1 MRPRAN
7 LTPLEMSATVEPR
20 NATDPTLDV
29 TSLGVAAGT
38 DVAQVLT
45 DALLDAPGWRD
56 TGPDRERHRRLV
68 MLHYHRMLYRKA
80 LRWGRPGYA
89 AFREGRLVGVAVV
102 FDSDGWPLPEP
113 IATLLDIPAFAL
125 AGLSAAARGAR
136 AGATMKRAH
145 FDEPHVYL
153 SQLAVDPSAQRSGI
167 GRTLMTR
174 VIADADAA
182 TLPVYLETTKPDNVL
197 YYRSFGFGETG
208 CERLPRGT
216 ALWLMLRSATTS
228 IGPNA

>member
-1 MRPRAN
+1 MI
-7 LTPLEMSATVEPR
+7 
-20 NATDPTLDV
+20 DV
-29 TSLGVAAGT
+29 TSLADAAGA

-68 MLHYHRMLYRKA
+68 MWCYHRMLHRKA

-89 AFREGRLVGVAVV
+89 ALREGRLVGVAVV
-102 FDSDGWPLPEP
+102 FGSDGWPLPEP
-113 IATLLDIPAFAL
+113 ISTLLDVPAFAL

-145 FDEPHVYL
+145 FDGSHVYL
-153 SQLAVDPSAQRSGI
+153 SQLAVDPSAQGSGI
-167 GRTLMTR
+167 GRALMAR
-174 VIADADAA
+174 VMADADAA
-182 TLPVYLETTKPDNVL
+182 TLPVYLETAKPENVL
-197 YYRSFGFGETG
+197 YYRDFGFIEAA

-216 ALWLMLRSATTS
+216 PLWLMLRPHA
-228 IGPNA
+228 